1 MKKFKIKYQQGN
13 NYLVAEIEA
22 KNVVEA
28 EMIFY
33 QNTPNTDILVIVEVT
48 EWG

>member
-13 NYLVAEIEA
+13 NYLVTEIEA

-28 EMIFY
+28 ETIFY
-33 QNTPNTDILVIVEVT
+33 QTITNADILVIVEVA
-48 EWG
+48 E